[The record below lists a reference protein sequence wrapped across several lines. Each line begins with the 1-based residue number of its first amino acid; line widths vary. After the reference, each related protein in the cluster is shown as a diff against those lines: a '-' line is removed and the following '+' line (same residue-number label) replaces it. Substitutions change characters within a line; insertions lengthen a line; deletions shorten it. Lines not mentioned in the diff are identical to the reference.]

1 MTVEVAIAILYQN
14 GNFLMQLR
22 DNVPNIAAPGCW
34 GFFGGHLDPGETP
47 EMALVRE
54 LKEEI
59 SYEFSGEL
67 VKFGRYPSDRVMRHI
82 FAVPLLVPL
91 AELELKEGWDFA
103 LVTVDEIL
111 QGERFS
117 KIANQVR
124 PLSSIHRQILLDYL
138 QHSQPLENITDK

>member
-1 MTVEVAIAILYQN
+1 MTVEVAIAIIYQN

-47 EMALVRE
+47 EVALVRE
-54 LKEEI
+54 LVEEI
-59 SYEFSGEL
+59 SYEFSGTL
-67 VKFGRYPSDRVMRHI
+67 VKFGCYPSDRVMRHI

-91 AELELKEGWDFA
+91 TQLELKEGWDFA
-103 LVTVDEIL
+103 LVTPEEII

-117 KIANQVR
+117 EIANQIR

-138 QHSQPLENITDK
+138 QLRSPNNF

>member
-47 EMALVRE
+47 EVALVRE
-54 LKEEI
+54 LIEEI
-59 SYEFSGEL
+59 SYEFSGTL
-67 VKFGRYPSDRVMRHI
+67 VKFGCYPSDGVMRHI
-82 FAVPLLVPL
+82 FTVPLLVPL
-91 AELELKEGWDFA
+91 TQLELKEGWDFA
-103 LVTVDEIL
+103 LVTPDEIL

-117 KIANQVR
+117 EIANQIR

-138 QHSQPLENITDK
+138 QQNNSTKSKQ